1 MEQLNNVG
9 VPYIRIS
16 TVLIIYIYIYIF
28 NHYKNILKKLI
39 FYNMVLLITF
49 YL

>member
-16 TVLIIYIYIYIF
+16 TVLIIYIYIF